1 MAGVTVPVDVLVFL
15 EVVELLELLGELDDD
30 ALSGRAGNAG
40 ERSFAR
46 RKASSKARITPG
58 RRWFSLHR
66 DPTRGIT
73 GSQEGVSGMSIGSST
88 GPTLA
93 FSPVSVAGSSG
104 SLWVSLVGPGT
115 SVTAWVTCGSYIIAG
130 RFRQS
135 VSTVWLRSSMVSSAG
150 PVVTSTPSSGSLSS
164 VRASRGSS
172 NPSIGDPR
180 VARALT
186 MVCIRPVAACGVSS
200 VLSICGI

>member
-1 MAGVTVPVDVLVFL
+1 MTVLTVPVEVLEIL

-30 ALSGRAGNAG
+30 TLSGRAGNAG
-40 ERSFAR
+40 EHSLAR
-46 RKASSKARITPG
+46 RKASSKARITLG
-58 RRWFSLHR
+58 RRWFNLQR
-66 DPTRGIT
+66 DPTNGIT
-73 GSQEGVSGMSIGSST
+73 GSQEGVSGMLIGSST
-88 GPTLA
+88 DPILT
-93 FSPVSVAGSSG
+93 FSPVSAAGSSG

-130 RFRQS
+130 RSRQS
-135 VSTVWLRSSMVSSAG
+135 VSTVWLRSSMVSSDG

-180 VARALT
+180 VARALR

-200 VLSICGI
+200 VLFICGI